1 MALFKYFKYADALP
15 TSTPFMPS
23 ETVKEV
29 NEEVKQKKLKDG
41 KRGQYQKLSG
51 EDKAAI
57 AKYALENV
65 IANTL
70 RHFKEKNLKATSVSD
85 WRNTYE
91 GVLKE
96 KKKLG
101 EAEVKSLP
109 GKTRGRPPLLGRKCD
124 DILQQLIVSMRSRG
138 SPVGSS
144 VTIGV
149 GRGIMMRHN
158 KSLLQEFGGPIILGK
173 EWAKSVL
180 RRMGF
185 TKRRASSKSKILL
198 QNFEVI
204 KQQYLNDIKSV
215 VVMEDIPTGLIINWD
230 QTAMKIVPSSAWT
243 MEKKGTKRVEIAAS
257 DDKRQITAIFACSL
271 SGNFLPLQLIYQ
283 GTTPRCLPK
292 NVPFPKD
299 WDITYTHNHWSNT
312 DTMID
317 YVNNVIL
324 PYVTAT
330 RKTLKLSSDHP
341 ALVIFDVFKGQCT
354 EEVLKLLVDNNILY
368 MLVPANTTDKLQPLD
383 LSVNKPAKD
392 FMKQK
397 FQDWYGRIIC
407 KQLEDGIEEEVDLRL
422 SVMKPM
428 VANWCID
435 LFQYLVNK
443 PDFIINGFKAAGIV
457 DILNDII
464 VSSL

>member
-1 MALFKYFKYADALP
+1 MERLATPRLADALP
-15 TSTPFMPS
+15 TSTPS

-91 GVLKE
+91 VVLKE

-149 GRGIMMRHN
+149 GRGIMMRHIYN

-173 EWAKSVL
+173 A
-180 RRMGF
+180 
-185 TKRRASSKSKILL
+185 
-198 QNFEVI
+198 
-204 KQQYLNDIKSV
+204 
-215 VVMEDIPTGLIINWD
+215 
-230 QTAMKIVPSSAWT
+230 
-243 MEKKGTKRVEIAAS
+243 
-257 DDKRQITAIFACSL
+257 
-271 SGNFLPLQLIYQ
+271 
-283 GTTPRCLPK
+283 
-292 NVPFPKD
+292 
-299 WDITYTHNHWSNT
+299 
-312 DTMID
+312 
-317 YVNNVIL
+317 
-324 PYVTAT
+324 
-330 RKTLKLSSDHP
+330 
-341 ALVIFDVFKGQCT
+341 
-354 EEVLKLLVDNNILY
+354 
-368 MLVPANTTDKLQPLD
+368 
-383 LSVNKPAKD
+383 
-392 FMKQK
+392 
-397 FQDWYGRIIC
+397 
-407 KQLEDGIEEEVDLRL
+407 
-422 SVMKPM
+422 
-428 VANWCID
+428 
-435 LFQYLVNK
+435 
-443 PDFIINGFKAAGIV
+443 
-457 DILNDII
+457 
-464 VSSL
+464 